1 MRISKVEYVFADKNF
16 KFEFNSNSEE
26 DNNTYSL
33 ILGNNGSGKST
44 FFEVLLGKFSEEYD
58 QKEPSSVELEE
69 GSLKKIIL
77 STYSPFDRISNK
89 TLRESSRVFFKIK
102 SKKNEKKVEE
112 GTAQKNTE
120 VIYPIHTHDKI
131 VSLACSSYYKCT
143 IKNDRH
149 FDNVEKAVSNLLEL
163 DSSNKLFLIES
174 INQAKIRKLFLDA
187 NSSYN
192 NDVYRKVHER
202 ISYTE
207 QSEQILLKNFWELM
221 YKRNELFEEIYR
233 LFEVE
238 ISTEEHEK
246 LVINYLNTEF
256 IPRFA
261 DDKIKTEDYY
271 EKMSNN
277 FERFIANANYFDSG
291 HFYSYEDIIER
302 IYYLA
307 EIRKKMFETLG
318 EFKKL
323 EDKGKSYFIYHD
335 LNNYFLKFEQ
345 PESFNIFLVLVYL
358 KELYKNIK
366 SNHGK
371 EVKYD
376 DYYKKLLS
384 VNDIEKF
391 YQSNFKED
399 YKTLMNLDFDILEKT
414 NNFLIDDLVI
424 LKSNRYTSISQLSSG
439 EFSIFL
445 RIMEISL
452 YIENDSLILIDEPEI
467 HLNPKWINQYYYI
480 LRKCFSNLNC
490 HFIIASQ
497 SPLIVGMFSKDQIF
511 YLDANNKGNSV
522 RRVKEETF
530 AGSIDSILKYIF
542 DVDYSDNQF
551 IQQEVR
557 NIERLSK
564 TNLLEA
570 IDKID
575 KIAYGTIQNKLLD
588 HILTEENISRYEEI
602 IEKGGEYE

>member
-1 MRISKVEYVFADKNF
+1 MRISKVEYIFADKNF

-44 FFEVLLGKFSEEYD
+44 FFEVLLGKFSDEYE

-102 SKKNEKKVEE
+102 TKKNEKKVEE
-112 GTAQKNTE
+112 GTDQKNTE

-131 VSLACSSYYKCT
+131 VSLACSSYYKCI

-149 FDNVEKAVSNLLEL
+149 FDSVEKAVSDLLEL

-174 INQAKIRKLFLDA
+174 INQAKIRNIFKDA
-187 NSSYN
+187 ISSYN
-192 NDVYRKVHER
+192 NDVFRKVHER

-207 QSEQILLKNFWELM
+207 QSEQILLKSFWELM

-233 LFEVE
+233 LFDVE
-238 ISTEEHEK
+238 KRTEELQK
-246 LVINYLNTEF
+246 LVINFFNTEF

-261 DDKIKTEDYY
+261 DDKTKTEDYY
-271 EKMSNN
+271 EITSQSFLKFITSGKYFNY
-277 FERFIANANYFDSG
+277 RFYL
-291 HFYSYEDIIER
+291 YEAVLQRVKNLADIRE
-302 IYYLA
+302 
-307 EIRKKMFETLG
+307 KMFKTLD
-318 EFKKL
+318 ELNEL
-323 EDKGKSYFIYHD
+323 ENKGKSYFTYHN

-414 NNFLIDDLVI
+414 DNFLIDDLVI

-511 YLDANNKGNSV
+511 YIDLNNVGNSV

-542 DVDYSDNQF
+542 NVDYSDNQF

-564 TNLLEA
+564 TNLLGA

-602 IEKGGEYE
+602 IEKGGEHE

>member
-1 MRISKVEYVFADKNF
+1 MRISKVEYIFADKNF

-44 FFEVLLGKFSEEYD
+44 FFEVLLGKFSDEYD

-102 SKKNEKKVEE
+102 TKKNEKKVEE
-112 GTAQKNTE
+112 GTDQKNTE
-120 VIYPIHTHDKI
+120 VIYPIHAYDKI
-131 VSLACSSYYKCT
+131 VSLACSSYYKCI

-149 FDNVEKAVSNLLEL
+149 FDNVEKSVSNLLEL

-174 INQAKIRKLFLDA
+174 INQAKIRNLYKDA
-187 NSSYN
+187 ISSYN
-192 NDVYRKVHER
+192 NDVLRKVHER

-207 QSEQILLKNFWELM
+207 QSEQILLKSFWELM

-233 LFEVE
+233 LFDVE
-238 ISTEEHEK
+238 KRTEELQK
-246 LVINYLNTEF
+246 LVINFFNTEF
-256 IPRFA
+256 IPRFS
-261 DDKIKTEDYY
+261 DDKTKTEDYY
-271 EKMSNN
+271 EITSQSFLKFITSGKYFNY
-277 FERFIANANYFDSG
+277 RFYL
-291 HFYSYEDIIER
+291 YEDVLQR
-302 IYYLA
+302 VKNLA
-307 EIRKKMFETLG
+307 DIREKMFKTLD
-318 EFKKL
+318 ELKEL
-323 EDKGKSYFIYHD
+323 ENKGKSYFTYHN

-366 SNHGK
+366 SNYGK

-384 VNDIEKF
+384 VNDIAKF
-391 YQSNFKED
+391 YKSNFKED

-424 LKSNRYTSISQLSSG
+424 LKNNRYTSISQLSSG

-511 YLDANNKGNSV
+511 YIDANNEGNSV

-564 TNLLEA
+564 TNLLGA

-575 KIAYGTIQNKLLD
+575 KIAYGKIQNKLLD
-588 HILTEENISRYEEI
+588 NILTEENISRYEEI
-602 IEKGGEYE
+602 IEKGGEHE

>member
-1 MRISKVEYVFADKNF
+1 VRISKVEYIFADKNF

-44 FFEVLLGKFSEEYD
+44 FFEVLLGKFSDEYE

-102 SKKNEKKVEE
+102 TKKNEKKVEE
-112 GTAQKNTE
+112 GTDQKNTE

-131 VSLACSSYYKCT
+131 VSLACSSYYKCI

-149 FDNVEKAVSNLLEL
+149 FDSVEKAVSDLLEL

-174 INQAKIRKLFLDA
+174 INQAKIRNIFKDA
-187 NSSYN
+187 ISSYN
-192 NDVYRKVHER
+192 NDVFRKVHER

-207 QSEQILLKNFWELM
+207 QSEQILLKSFWELM

-233 LFEVE
+233 LFDVE
-238 ISTEEHEK
+238 KRTEELQK
-246 LVINYLNTEF
+246 LVINFFNTEF

-261 DDKIKTEDYY
+261 DDKTKTEDYY
-271 EKMSNN
+271 EITSQSFLKFITSGKYFNY
-277 FERFIANANYFDSG
+277 RFYL
-291 HFYSYEDIIER
+291 YEDVLQR
-302 IYYLA
+302 VKNLA
-307 EIRKKMFETLG
+307 DIREKMFKTLD
-318 EFKKL
+318 ELNEL
-323 EDKGKSYFIYHD
+323 ENKGKSYFTYHN

-414 NNFLIDDLVI
+414 DNFLIDDLVI

-511 YLDANNKGNSV
+511 YIDLNNVGNSV

-542 DVDYSDNQF
+542 NVDYSDNQF

-564 TNLLEA
+564 TNLLGA

-602 IEKGGEYE
+602 IEKGGEHE

>member
-58 QKEPSSVELEE
+58 SKEPSSVELEE

-112 GTAQKNTE
+112 GTDQKNTE

-131 VSLACSSYYKCT
+131 ISLACSSYYKCI

-149 FDNVEKAVSNLLEL
+149 FANVEKAVSNLLEL

-174 INQAKIRKLFLDA
+174 INQAKIRKLFSDA
-187 NSSYN
+187 ISSYN
-192 NDVYRKVHER
+192 NDVYKKVHER
-202 ISYTE
+202 ISYIE
-207 QSEQILLKNFWELM
+207 QSEQILIKSFVELM
-221 YKRNELFEEIYR
+221 YKRNELFDEIYGLFNAQKKSEEYEEI
-233 LFEVE
+233 V
-238 ISTEEHEK
+238 
-246 LVINYLNTEF
+246 VNYLNTEF
-256 IPRFA
+256 IPRFS
-261 DDKIKTEDYY
+261 DKKIKTEDYY
-271 EKMSNN
+271 KKTDEEFLK
-277 FERFIANANYFDSG
+277 FITRGQYFNYE
-291 HFYSYEDIIER
+291 FYSYPDILLR
-302 IYYLA
+302 VKKLA
-307 EIRKKMFETLG
+307 DIREKMFKTLDKLN
-318 EFKKL
+318 EL
-323 EDKGKSYFIYHD
+323 EDKGKSYFTYHG
-335 LNNYFLKFEQ
+335 LNNYFFKFEQ
-345 PESFNIFLVLVYL
+345 PESFSIFLVLVYL

-366 SNHGK
+366 FKHGK
-371 EVKYD
+371 DVKYD

-384 VNDIEKF
+384 VTDIEEF

-399 YKTLMNLDFDILEKT
+399 YKILMNLDFDILEKT

-511 YLDANNKGNSV
+511 YLDANNEGNSV
-522 RRVKEETF
+522 RSVKEETF
-530 AGSIDSILKYIF
+530 AASIDSILKYIF
-542 DVDYSDNQF
+542 DVDYSDNHF

-564 TNLLEA
+564 INLLEA

-588 HILTEENISRYEEI
+588 RILTEENISYYEEV
-602 IEKGGEYE
+602 IEEGGEYE

>member
-1 MRISKVEYVFADKNF
+1 MRISKVEYIFADKNF

-44 FFEVLLGKFSEEYD
+44 FFEVLLGKFSDEYE

-102 SKKNEKKVEE
+102 TKKNEKKVEE
-112 GTAQKNTE
+112 GTDQKNTE

-131 VSLACSSYYKCT
+131 VSLACSSYYKCI

-149 FDNVEKAVSNLLEL
+149 FDSVEKAVSDLLEL

-174 INQAKIRKLFLDA
+174 INQAKIRNIFKDA
-187 NSSYN
+187 ISSYN
-192 NDVYRKVHER
+192 NDVFRKVHER

-207 QSEQILLKNFWELM
+207 QSEQILLKSFWELM

-233 LFEVE
+233 LFDVE
-238 ISTEEHEK
+238 KRTEELQK
-246 LVINYLNTEF
+246 LVINFFNTEF

-261 DDKIKTEDYY
+261 DDKTKTEDYY
-271 EKMSNN
+271 EITSQSFLKFITSGKYFNY
-277 FERFIANANYFDSG
+277 RFYL
-291 HFYSYEDIIER
+291 YEDVLQR
-302 IYYLA
+302 VKNLA
-307 EIRKKMFETLG
+307 DIREKMFKTLD
-318 EFKKL
+318 ELNEL
-323 EDKGKSYFIYHD
+323 ENKGKSYFTYHN

-414 NNFLIDDLVI
+414 DNFLIDDLVI

-511 YLDANNKGNSV
+511 YIDLNNVGNSV

-542 DVDYSDNQF
+542 NVNYSDNQF

-564 TNLLEA
+564 TNLLGA

-602 IEKGGEYE
+602 IEKGGEHE

>member
-1 MRISKVEYVFADKNF
+1 MRISKVEYIFADKNF

-44 FFEVLLGKFSEEYD
+44 FFEVLLGKFSDEYE

-102 SKKNEKKVEE
+102 TKKNEKKVEE
-112 GTAQKNTE
+112 GTDQKNTE

-131 VSLACSSYYKCT
+131 VSLACSSYYKCI

-149 FDNVEKAVSNLLEL
+149 FDSVEKAVSDLLEL

-174 INQAKIRKLFLDA
+174 INQAKIRNIFKDA
-187 NSSYN
+187 ISSYN
-192 NDVYRKVHER
+192 NDVFRKVHER

-207 QSEQILLKNFWELM
+207 QSEQILLKSFWELM

-233 LFEVE
+233 LFDVE
-238 ISTEEHEK
+238 KRTEELQK
-246 LVINYLNTEF
+246 LVINFFNTEF

-261 DDKIKTEDYY
+261 DDKTKTEDYY
-271 EKMSNN
+271 EITSQSFLKFITSGKYFNY
-277 FERFIANANYFDSG
+277 RFYL
-291 HFYSYEDIIER
+291 YEDVLQR
-302 IYYLA
+302 VKNLA
-307 EIRKKMFETLG
+307 DIREKMFKTLD
-318 EFKKL
+318 ELNEL
-323 EDKGKSYFIYHD
+323 ENKGKSYFTYHN

-414 NNFLIDDLVI
+414 DNFLIDDLVI

-497 SPLIVGMFSKDQIF
+497 SYCRYVFQ
-511 YLDANNKGNSV
+511 
-522 RRVKEETF
+522 
-530 AGSIDSILKYIF
+530 GSNFLYRFK
-542 DVDYSDNQF
+542 
-551 IQQEVR
+551 
-557 NIERLSK
+557 
-564 TNLLEA
+564 
-570 IDKID
+570 
-575 KIAYGTIQNKLLD
+575 
-588 HILTEENISRYEEI
+588 
-602 IEKGGEYE
+602 

>member
-1 MRISKVEYVFADKNF
+1 MRISKVEYIFADKNF

-44 FFEVLLGKFSEEYD
+44 FFEVLLGKFSDEYE

-102 SKKNEKKVEE
+102 TKKNEKKVEE
-112 GTAQKNTE
+112 GTDQKNTE

-131 VSLACSSYYKCT
+131 VSLACSSYYKCI

-149 FDNVEKAVSNLLEL
+149 FDSVEKAVSDLLEL

-174 INQAKIRKLFLDA
+174 INQAKIRNIFKDA
-187 NSSYN
+187 ISSYN
-192 NDVYRKVHER
+192 NDVFRKVHER

-207 QSEQILLKNFWELM
+207 QSEQILLKSFWELM

-233 LFEVE
+233 LFDVE
-238 ISTEEHEK
+238 KRTEELQK
-246 LVINYLNTEF
+246 LVINFFNTEF

-261 DDKIKTEDYY
+261 DDKTKTEDYY
-271 EKMSNN
+271 EITSQSFLKFITSGKYFNY
-277 FERFIANANYFDSG
+277 RFYL
-291 HFYSYEDIIER
+291 YEDVLQR
-302 IYYLA
+302 VKNLA
-307 EIRKKMFETLG
+307 DIREKMFKTLD
-318 EFKKL
+318 ELNEL
-323 EDKGKSYFIYHD
+323 ENKGKSYFTYHN

-414 NNFLIDDLVI
+414 DNFLIDDLVI

-511 YLDANNKGNSV
+511 YIDLNNVGNSV

-530 AGSIDSILKYIF
+530 ADSIDSILKYIF
-542 DVDYSDNQF
+542 NVDYSENQF

-564 TNLLEA
+564 TNLLGA

-602 IEKGGEYE
+602 IEKGGEHE

>member
-1 MRISKVEYVFADKNF
+1 MRISKVEYVFAEKNF

-58 QKEPSSVELEE
+58 QKEPSSVEIEE

-89 TLRESSRVFFKIK
+89 TLRENSRVFFKIK
-102 SKKNEKKVEE
+102 TKKNEKKVGE

-131 VSLACSSYYKCT
+131 VSLACSSYYKCI

-149 FDNVEKAVSNLLEL
+149 FDNVEKAVANLLEL

-174 INQAKIRKLFLDA
+174 INQAKIRKLFTDA
-187 NSSYN
+187 ISSYN
-192 NDVYRKVHER
+192 NDVFRKVHER

-207 QSEQILLKNFWELM
+207 QSEQILLKTFWELM

-233 LFEVE
+233 LFDAEKR
-238 ISTEEHEK
+238 TEEYEK
-246 LVINYLNTEF
+246 LVINFLNTEF
-256 IPRFA
+256 IPRFS
-261 DDKIKTEDYY
+261 DNKIKTEDYY
-271 EKMSNN
+271 EITKQN
-277 FERFIANANYFDSG
+277 FLKYFTSGNYFNYE
-291 HFYSYEDIIER
+291 FYSYRDILQR
-302 IYYLA
+302 VKNLA
-307 EIRKKMFETLG
+307 VIREKMFKTLD
-318 EFKKL
+318 ELNEL
-323 EDKGKSYFIYHD
+323 ENKGKSHFTYHN

-391 YQSNFKED
+391 YQSIFKED

-511 YLDANNKGNSV
+511 YLDANNEGNSV

>member
-1 MRISKVEYVFADKNF
+1 MRISKVEYIFADKNF

-58 QKEPSSVELEE
+58 QKVPSSVELEE
-69 GSLKKIIL
+69 DSLKKIIL

-112 GTAQKNTE
+112 GTTQKNTE

-131 VSLACSSYYKCT
+131 VSLACSSYYKCI

-149 FDNVEKAVSNLLEL
+149 FDNVEKSVSNLLEL

-174 INQAKIRKLFLDA
+174 INQAKIRKLFSDA
-187 NSSYN
+187 ISSYN

-207 QSEQILLKNFWELM
+207 QSEQILIKSFWELM
-221 YKRNELFEEIYR
+221 YKRNELFDEIYGLFNAQKKAEEYEEI
-233 LFEVE
+233 
-238 ISTEEHEK
+238 
-246 LVINYLNTEF
+246 VINYLNTEF
-256 IPRFA
+256 IPRFS
-261 DDKIKTEDYY
+261 DKKIKTEDYY
-271 EKMSNN
+271 KKTDEEFLK
-277 FERFIANANYFDSG
+277 FITRGQYF
-291 HFYSYEDIIER
+291 HYEFYSYPDILLR
-302 IYYLA
+302 VKKLA
-307 EIRKKMFETLG
+307 DIREKMFKILDELN
-318 EFKKL
+318 EL
-323 EDKGKSYFIYHD
+323 ENKGKSYFTYHD
-335 LNNYFLKFEQ
+335 LNDYFLKFEQ
-345 PESFNIFLVLVYL
+345 PESFSIFLVLVYL

-366 SNHGK
+366 FNHGK
-371 EVKYD
+371 DVKYD

-384 VNDIEKF
+384 VNDIEEF

-399 YKTLMNLDFDILEKT
+399 YKILMNLDFDILEKT

-511 YLDANNKGNSV
+511 YLDINNEGNSV

-530 AGSIDSILKYIF
+530 AASIDSILKYIF

-564 TNLLEA
+564 TNLLGA

-588 HILTEENISRYEEI
+588 RILTEENISYYEEV
-602 IEKGGEYE
+602 IEEGGEYE

>member
-1 MRISKVEYVFADKNF
+1 MRISKVEYIFADKNF

-44 FFEVLLGKFSEEYD
+44 FFEVLLGKFSDEYE

-102 SKKNEKKVEE
+102 TKKNDKKVEE
-112 GTAQKNTE
+112 GTDQKNTE

-131 VSLACSSYYKCT
+131 VSLACSSYYKCI

-149 FDNVEKAVSNLLEL
+149 FDSVEKAVSDLLEL

-174 INQAKIRKLFLDA
+174 INQAKIRNIFKDA
-187 NSSYN
+187 ISSYN
-192 NDVYRKVHER
+192 NDVFRKVHER

-207 QSEQILLKNFWELM
+207 QSEQILLKSFWELM

-233 LFEVE
+233 LFDVE
-238 ISTEEHEK
+238 KRTEELQK
-246 LVINYLNTEF
+246 LVINFFNTEF

-261 DDKIKTEDYY
+261 DDKTKTEDYY
-271 EKMSNN
+271 EITSQSFLKFITSGKYFNY
-277 FERFIANANYFDSG
+277 RFYL
-291 HFYSYEDIIER
+291 YEDVLQR
-302 IYYLA
+302 VKNLA
-307 EIRKKMFETLG
+307 DIREKMFKTLD
-318 EFKKL
+318 ELNEL
-323 EDKGKSYFIYHD
+323 ENKGKSYFTYHN

-414 NNFLIDDLVI
+414 DNFLIDDLVI

-511 YLDANNKGNSV
+511 YIDLNNVGNSV

-542 DVDYSDNQF
+542 NVDYSDNQF

-564 TNLLEA
+564 TNLLGA

-602 IEKGGEYE
+602 IEKGGEHE

>member
-1 MRISKVEYVFADKNF
+1 MRISKVEYIFADKNF

-44 FFEVLLGKFSEEYD
+44 FFEVLLGKFSDEYE

-102 SKKNEKKVEE
+102 TKKNEKKVEE
-112 GTAQKNTE
+112 GTDQKNTE

-131 VSLACSSYYKCT
+131 VSLACSSYYKCI

-149 FDNVEKAVSNLLEL
+149 FDSVEKAVSDLLEL

-174 INQAKIRKLFLDA
+174 INQAKIRNIFKDA
-187 NSSYN
+187 ISSYN
-192 NDVYRKVHER
+192 NDVFRKVHER

-207 QSEQILLKNFWELM
+207 QSEQILLKSFWELM

-233 LFEVE
+233 LFDVE
-238 ISTEEHEK
+238 KRTEELQK
-246 LVINYLNTEF
+246 LVINFFNTEF

-261 DDKIKTEDYY
+261 DDKTKTEDYY
-271 EKMSNN
+271 EITSQSFLKFITSGKYFNY
-277 FERFIANANYFDSG
+277 RFYL
-291 HFYSYEDIIER
+291 YEDVLQR
-302 IYYLA
+302 VKNLA
-307 EIRKKMFETLG
+307 DIREKMFKTLD
-318 EFKKL
+318 ELNEL
-323 EDKGKSYFIYHD
+323 ENKGKSYFTYHN

-414 NNFLIDDLVI
+414 DNFLIDDLVI

-490 HFIIASQ
+490 QFIIASQ

-511 YLDANNKGNSV
+511 YIDLNNVGNSV

-542 DVDYSDNQF
+542 NVDYSDNQF

-564 TNLLEA
+564 TNLLGA

-602 IEKGGEYE
+602 IEKGGEHE

>member
-1 MRISKVEYVFADKNF
+1 MRISKVEYIFADKHF

-26 DNNTYSL
+26 DNNTYTL

-58 QKEPSSVELEE
+58 QKVPSSVELEE

-89 TLRESSRVFFKIK
+89 SLRENSRIFFKIK
-102 SKKNEKKVEE
+102 TKKNEKKVEK
-112 GTAQKNTE
+112 GTNQKNTE

-131 VSLACSSYYKCT
+131 VSLACSSYYKCI
-143 IKNDRH
+143 IKNDKH

-174 INQAKIRKLFLDA
+174 INQAKIRKLFTDA
-187 NSSYN
+187 TSSYN
-192 NDVYRKVHER
+192 DDFFRKIHYR
-202 ISYTE
+202 ICYAE
-207 QSEQILLKNFWELM
+207 QSEQILLKSFWELM

-233 LFEVE
+233 LFDVE
-238 ISTEEHEK
+238 TRTVEYEK
-246 LVINYLNTEF
+246 LVINFLNTEF
-256 IPRFA
+256 IPQFA
-261 DDKIKTEDYY
+261 DYKIKTEDYY
-271 EKMSNN
+271 EIMNHN
-277 FERFIANANYFDSG
+277 FLKFITSG
-291 HFYSYEDIIER
+291 NFFNTEFYSYPDILQR
-302 IYYLA
+302 VDNLA
-307 EIRKKMFETLG
+307 EIREKMFKTLD
-318 EFKKL
+318 ELNKL
-323 EDKGKSYFIYHD
+323 ENEGKSYFTYHD

-366 SNHGK
+366 LNHGK

-391 YQSNFKED
+391 YQSSFKED

-497 SPLIVGMFSKDQIF
+497 SPLIVGMFSMDQIF
-511 YLDANNKGNSV
+511 YLAPNNEGNSV
-522 RRVKEETF
+522 KRVKEETF

-564 TNLLEA
+564 TNLLGA

-588 HILTEENISRYEEI
+588 RILTEENISRYEEI
-602 IEKGGEYE
+602 IEEGGEYE

>member
-1 MRISKVEYVFADKNF
+1 MRISKVEYIFADKNF

-44 FFEVLLGKFSEEYD
+44 FFEVLLGKFSDEYE

-102 SKKNEKKVEE
+102 TKKNEKKVEE
-112 GTAQKNTE
+112 GTDQKNTE

-131 VSLACSSYYKCT
+131 VSLACSSYYKCI

-149 FDNVEKAVSNLLEL
+149 FDSVEKAVSDLLEL

-174 INQAKIRKLFLDA
+174 INQAKIRNIFKDA
-187 NSSYN
+187 ISSYN
-192 NDVYRKVHER
+192 NDVFRKVHER

-207 QSEQILLKNFWELM
+207 QSEQILLKSFWELM

-233 LFEVE
+233 LFDVE
-238 ISTEEHEK
+238 KRTEELQK
-246 LVINYLNTEF
+246 LVNNFFNTEF

-261 DDKIKTEDYY
+261 DDKTKTEDYY
-271 EKMSNN
+271 EITSQSFLKFITSGKYFNY
-277 FERFIANANYFDSG
+277 RFYL
-291 HFYSYEDIIER
+291 YEDVLQR
-302 IYYLA
+302 VKNLA
-307 EIRKKMFETLG
+307 DIREKMFKTLD
-318 EFKKL
+318 ELNEL
-323 EDKGKSYFIYHD
+323 ENKGKSYFTYHN

-414 NNFLIDDLVI
+414 DNFLIDDLVI

-511 YLDANNKGNSV
+511 YIDLNNVGNSV

-542 DVDYSDNQF
+542 NVDYSDNQF

-564 TNLLEA
+564 TNLLGA

-602 IEKGGEYE
+602 IEKGGEHE

>member
-1 MRISKVEYVFADKNF
+1 MRISKVEYIFADKNF

-44 FFEVLLGKFSEEYD
+44 FFEVLLGKFSDEYE

-102 SKKNEKKVEE
+102 TKKNEKKVEE
-112 GTAQKNTE
+112 GTDQKNTE

-131 VSLACSSYYKCT
+131 VSLACSSYYKCI

-149 FDNVEKAVSNLLEL
+149 FDSVEKAVSDLLEL

-174 INQAKIRKLFLDA
+174 INQAKIRNIFKDA
-187 NSSYN
+187 ISSYN
-192 NDVYRKVHER
+192 NDVFRKVHER

-207 QSEQILLKNFWELM
+207 QSEQILLKSFWELM

-233 LFEVE
+233 LFDVE
-238 ISTEEHEK
+238 KRTEELQK
-246 LVINYLNTEF
+246 LVINFFNTEF

-261 DDKIKTEDYY
+261 DDKTKTEDYY
-271 EKMSNN
+271 EITSQSFLKFITSGKYFNY
-277 FERFIANANYFDSG
+277 RFYL
-291 HFYSYEDIIER
+291 YEDVLQR
-302 IYYLA
+302 VKNLA
-307 EIRKKMFETLG
+307 DIREKMFKTLD
-318 EFKKL
+318 ELNEL
-323 EDKGKSYFIYHD
+323 ENKGKSYFTYHN

-414 NNFLIDDLVI
+414 DNFLIDDLVI

-511 YLDANNKGNSV
+511 YLDANNEGNSV
-522 RRVKEETF
+522 RSVKEETF
-530 AGSIDSILKYIF
+530 AASIDSILKYIF

-564 TNLLEA
+564 TNLLGA

-602 IEKGGEYE
+602 IEKGGEHE

>member
-131 VSLACSSYYKCT
+131 VSLACSSYYKCI

-174 INQAKIRKLFLDA
+174 INQAKIRKLFSDA
-187 NSSYN
+187 ISSYN

-207 QSEQILLKNFWELM
+207 QSEQILLKSFWELM

-467 HLNPKWINQYYYI
+467 HLNPKWINKYYYI

>member
-1 MRISKVEYVFADKNF
+1 MRISKVEYIFADKNF

-44 FFEVLLGKFSEEYD
+44 FFEVLLGKFSDEYE

-102 SKKNEKKVEE
+102 TKKNEKKVEE
-112 GTAQKNTE
+112 GTDQKNTE

-131 VSLACSSYYKCT
+131 VSLACSSYYKCI

-149 FDNVEKAVSNLLEL
+149 FDSVEKAVSDLLEL

-174 INQAKIRKLFLDA
+174 INQAKIRNIFKDA
-187 NSSYN
+187 ISSYN
-192 NDVYRKVHER
+192 NDVFRKVHER

-207 QSEQILLKNFWELM
+207 QSEQILLKSFWELM

-233 LFEVE
+233 LFDVE
-238 ISTEEHEK
+238 KRTEELQK
-246 LVINYLNTEF
+246 LVINFFNTEF

-261 DDKIKTEDYY
+261 DDKTKTEDYY
-271 EKMSNN
+271 EITSQSFLKFITSGKYFNY
-277 FERFIANANYFDSG
+277 RFYL
-291 HFYSYEDIIER
+291 YEDVLQR
-302 IYYLA
+302 VKNLA
-307 EIRKKMFETLG
+307 DIREKMFKTLD
-318 EFKKL
+318 ELNEL
-323 EDKGKSYFIYHD
+323 ENKGKSYFTYHN

-511 YLDANNKGNSV
+511 YIDLNNVGNSV

-542 DVDYSDNQF
+542 NVDYSDNQF

-564 TNLLEA
+564 TNLLGA

-602 IEKGGEYE
+602 IEKGGEHE

>member
-16 KFEFNSNSEE
+16 KFEFNNNSEE

-44 FFEVLLGKFSEEYD
+44 FFEVLLGKFSEKYD
-58 QKEPSSVELEE
+58 QKVPSSVELEE

-112 GTAQKNTE
+112 GTTQKNTE

-131 VSLACSSYYKCT
+131 VSLACSSYYKCI

-174 INQAKIRKLFLDA
+174 INQAKIRKLFSDA
-187 NSSYN
+187 ISSYN

-207 QSEQILLKNFWELM
+207 QSEQILLKSFWELM
-221 YKRNELFEEIYR
+221 YKRNELFEEIYG
-233 LFEVE
+233 LFVAQKKAEEYEE
-238 ISTEEHEK
+238 I
-246 LVINYLNTEF
+246 VINYLNTEF
-256 IPRFA
+256 IPRFS

-271 EKMSNN
+271 EITNDN
-277 FERFIANANYFDSG
+277 FLKFITRGQYFNYE
-291 HFYSYEDIIER
+291 FYSYQDILLR
-302 IYYLA
+302 VRKLA
-307 EIRKKMFETLG
+307 DIREKMFKTLDRLN
-318 EFKKL
+318 EL
-323 EDKGKSYFIYHD
+323 ENKGKSYFTYHD

-366 SNHGK
+366 FNHGK
-371 EVKYD
+371 DVKYD

-384 VNDIEKF
+384 VNDIEEF

-399 YKTLMNLDFDILEKT
+399 YKILMNLDFDILEKT
-414 NNFLIDDLVI
+414 NNFLIDDLVF

-511 YLDANNKGNSV
+511 YLDANNEGNSV
-522 RRVKEETF
+522 RSVKEETF
-530 AGSIDSILKYIF
+530 AASIDSILKYIF

-564 TNLLEA
+564 TNLLGA

-588 HILTEENISRYEEI
+588 HILTEENISLYEKI
-602 IEKGGEYE
+602 IEESEYE

>member
-1 MRISKVEYVFADKNF
+1 M
-16 KFEFNSNSEE
+16 
-26 DNNTYSL
+26 
-33 ILGNNGSGKST
+33 
-44 FFEVLLGKFSEEYD
+44 
-58 QKEPSSVELEE
+58 
-69 GSLKKIIL
+69 KKIIL

-102 SKKNEKKVEE
+102 TKKNEKKVEE
-112 GTAQKNTE
+112 GTDQKNTE

-131 VSLACSSYYKCT
+131 VSLACSSYYKCI

-149 FDNVEKAVSNLLEL
+149 FDSVEKAVSDLLEL

-174 INQAKIRKLFLDA
+174 INQAKIRNIFKDA
-187 NSSYN
+187 ISSYN
-192 NDVYRKVHER
+192 NDVFRKVHER

-207 QSEQILLKNFWELM
+207 QSEQILLKSFWELM

-233 LFEVE
+233 LFDVE
-238 ISTEEHEK
+238 KRTEELQK
-246 LVINYLNTEF
+246 LVINFFNTEF

-261 DDKIKTEDYY
+261 DDKTKTEDYY
-271 EKMSNN
+271 EITSQSFLKFITSGKYFNY
-277 FERFIANANYFDSG
+277 RFYL
-291 HFYSYEDIIER
+291 YEDVLQR
-302 IYYLA
+302 VKNLA
-307 EIRKKMFETLG
+307 DIREKMFKTLD
-318 EFKKL
+318 ELNEL
-323 EDKGKSYFIYHD
+323 ENKGKSYFTYHN

-414 NNFLIDDLVI
+414 DNFLIDDLVI

-511 YLDANNKGNSV
+511 YIDLNNVGNSV

-542 DVDYSDNQF
+542 NVDYSDNQF

-564 TNLLEA
+564 TNLLGA

-602 IEKGGEYE
+602 IEKGGEHE

>member
-1 MRISKVEYVFADKNF
+1 MRISKVEYIFADKNF

-44 FFEVLLGKFSEEYD
+44 FFEVLLGKFSDEYE

-102 SKKNEKKVEE
+102 TKKNEKKVEE
-112 GTAQKNTE
+112 GTDQKNTE

-131 VSLACSSYYKCT
+131 VSLACSSYYKCI

-149 FDNVEKAVSNLLEL
+149 FDSVEKAVSDLLEL

-174 INQAKIRKLFLDA
+174 INQAKIRNIFKDA
-187 NSSYN
+187 ISSYN
-192 NDVYRKVHER
+192 NDVFRKVHER

-207 QSEQILLKNFWELM
+207 QSEQILLKSFWELM

-233 LFEVE
+233 LFDVE
-238 ISTEEHEK
+238 KRTEELQK
-246 LVINYLNTEF
+246 LVINFFNTEF

-261 DDKIKTEDYY
+261 DDKTKTEDYY
-271 EKMSNN
+271 EITSQSFLKFITSGKYFNY
-277 FERFIANANYFDSG
+277 RFYL
-291 HFYSYEDIIER
+291 YEDVLQR
-302 IYYLA
+302 VKNLA
-307 EIRKKMFETLG
+307 DIREKMFKTLD
-318 EFKKL
+318 ELNEL
-323 EDKGKSYFIYHD
+323 ENKGKSYFTYHN

-414 NNFLIDDLVI
+414 DNFLIDDLVI

-511 YLDANNKGNSV
+511 YIDLNNVGNSV

-542 DVDYSDNQF
+542 NVDYSDNQF

-564 TNLLEA
+564 TNLLGA

-602 IEKGGEYE
+602 IEKGGEHE

>member
-131 VSLACSSYYKCT
+131 VSLACSSYYKCI

-174 INQAKIRKLFLDA
+174 INQAKIRKLFSDA
-187 NSSYN
+187 ISSYN

-207 QSEQILLKNFWELM
+207 QSEQILLKSFWELM

-323 EDKGKSYFIYHD
+323 EDKGKS
-335 LNNYFLKFEQ
+335 
-345 PESFNIFLVLVYL
+345 
-358 KELYKNIK
+358 
-366 SNHGK
+366 
-371 EVKYD
+371 
-376 DYYKKLLS
+376 
-384 VNDIEKF
+384 
-391 YQSNFKED
+391 
-399 YKTLMNLDFDILEKT
+399 
-414 NNFLIDDLVI
+414 
-424 LKSNRYTSISQLSSG
+424 
-439 EFSIFL
+439 
-445 RIMEISL
+445 
-452 YIENDSLILIDEPEI
+452 
-467 HLNPKWINQYYYI
+467 
-480 LRKCFSNLNC
+480 
-490 HFIIASQ
+490 
-497 SPLIVGMFSKDQIF
+497 
-511 YLDANNKGNSV
+511 
-522 RRVKEETF
+522 
-530 AGSIDSILKYIF
+530 
-542 DVDYSDNQF
+542 
-551 IQQEVR
+551 
-557 NIERLSK
+557 
-564 TNLLEA
+564 
-570 IDKID
+570 
-575 KIAYGTIQNKLLD
+575 
-588 HILTEENISRYEEI
+588 
-602 IEKGGEYE
+602 